1 MADED
6 KQNPFQESSVF
17 PWMQTALDMW
27 LNMAKATPPTPD
39 TAPDTTPDT
48 VPDTAPADTAP
59 DTQTATPNR
68 FMKQLDMNLNMFK
81 SFSRMMSEPESA
93 SAIGNSFIALPEI
106 LLKMAKSGFDATL
119 QIQNHF
125 IKKADQIGKSTEAYK
140 FDNLDREVFE
150 GLKDVYDKELRQYL
164 KIPPLGPARFYQ
176 ERFNEMLDKYNLLE
190 TMLAEFFSV
199 LYLPMEKSFKVFQ
212 EKLQQMAE
220 EGNLPKES
228 KESYAIW
235 IKILEGHYITLFKTK
250 EYTDVLHRTL
260 NQMNDFI
267 MVRNKTLEDFFQSL
281 PIVTH
286 KEIDDLY
293 KEFHLLKKRVSKLE
307 KQLDISPN
315 TLTVVK

>member
-1 MADED
+1 
-6 KQNPFQESSVF
+6 
-17 PWMQTALDMW
+17 MW
-27 LNMAKATPPTPD
+27 LNMAKPTPPSPD
-39 TAPDTTPDT
+39 SAS
-48 VPDTAPADTAP
+48 
-59 DTQTATPNR
+59 DTQTATQNR
-68 FMKQLDMNLNMFK
+68 FMKQLDMNLNMLK

-106 LLKMAKSGFDATL
+106 LLKMATSGFDATL

-140 FDNLDREVFE
+140 FDNLDQEVFE
-150 GLKDVYDKELRQYL
+150 SLKDIYEKELRQYL
-164 KIPPLGPARFYQ
+164 KIPPLGPTRFYQ
-176 ERFNEMLDKYNLLE
+176 ERFNEMLDKHNLLE

-220 EGNLPKES
+220 EGNLPKET

-235 IKILEGHYITLFKTK
+235 IKILEGHYINLFKSK

-260 NQMNDFI
+260 NQMNDFLI
-267 MVRNKTLEDFFQSL
+267 VRNKTLEDFFQLL

-293 KEFHLLKKRVSKLE
+293 KEFHLLKKRVNKLE

-315 TLTVVK
+315 TLTIVK

>member
-6 KQNPFQESSVF
+6 KQNPFQESPVF
-17 PWMQTALDMW
+17 PWLQTALDMW
-27 LNMAKATPPTPD
+27 LNAAKAKPPSP
-39 TAPDTTPDT
+39 
-48 VPDTAPADTAP
+48 DTAP

-68 FMKQLDMNLNMFK
+68 FTKELDTNLNLFK

-93 SAIGNSFIALPEI
+93 SAVGNSFIALPEI
-106 LLKMAKSGFDATL
+106 LLKMAESSFEATL
-119 QIQNHF
+119 QIQNHL

-140 FDNLDREVFE
+140 FDNLDQEVFK
-150 GLKDVYDKELRQYL
+150 GLKDVYEKELRQYL
-164 KIPPLGPARFYQ
+164 KIPPLGPTRFYQ
-176 ERFNEMLDKYNLLE
+176 ERFNEMLDKYNLFE

-220 EGNLPKES
+220 EGNLPKET

-235 IKILEGHYITLFKTK
+235 IKILEGHYINLFKSK

-267 MVRNKTLEDFFQSL
+267 IIRNKTLEDFFQSL

-293 KEFHLLKKRVSKLE
+293 KEFHLLKKRVNKLE

-315 TLTVVK
+315 TLTIVK

>member
-27 LNMAKATPPTPD
+27 LNMAKSTPPSPD
-39 TAPDTTPDT
+39 TAP
-48 VPDTAPADTAP
+48 DTAP
-59 DTQTATPNR
+59 DTQTATQNR

-140 FDNLDREVFE
+140 FDNLDQEVFE

-307 KQLDISPN
+307 KQLDMSPN

>member
-17 PWMQTALDMW
+17 PWLQTALDMW
-27 LNMAKATPPTPD
+27 LNMAKATPPSP
-39 TAPDTTPDT
+39 
-48 VPDTAPADTAP
+48 DTAP
-59 DTQTATPNR
+59 DTQTATQNR
-68 FMKQLDMNLNMFK
+68 FTKQLGINFILFK
-81 SFSRMMSEPESA
+81 SFSRMMSDPESA
-93 SAIGNSFIALPEI
+93 SAVGNTFIALPEI

-140 FDNLDREVFE
+140 FDNLDQEVFE

-267 MVRNKTLEDFFQSL
+267 IIRNKTLEDFFQSL

-315 TLTVVK
+315 TLTVIK

>member
-17 PWMQTALDMW
+17 PWLQTALDMW
-27 LNMAKATPPTPD
+27 LNTAKAIPPSPD
-39 TAPDTTPDT
+39 NAL
-48 VPDTAPADTAP
+48 
-59 DTQTATPNR
+59 DTQTATQNR
-68 FMKQLDMNLNMFK
+68 FTKELDTNLNLFK

-93 SAIGNSFIALPEI
+93 SAVGNSFIALPEI
-106 LLKMAKSGFDATL
+106 LLKMAESSFEATL
-119 QIQNHF
+119 QIQNHL

-140 FDNLDREVFE
+140 FDNLDQEVFK
-150 GLKDVYDKELRQYL
+150 GLKDVYEKELRQYL
-164 KIPPLGPARFYQ
+164 KIPPLGPTRFYQ
-176 ERFNEMLDKYNLLE
+176 ERFNEMLDKHNLFE

-220 EGNLPKES
+220 EGNLPKET

-235 IKILEGHYITLFKTK
+235 IKILEGHYINLFKSK

-267 MVRNKTLEDFFQSL
+267 IIRNKTLEDFFQLL

-293 KEFHLLKKRVSKLE
+293 KEFHLLKKRVNKLE

-315 TLTVVK
+315 TLTIVK

>member
-1 MADED
+1 
-6 KQNPFQESSVF
+6 
-17 PWMQTALDMW
+17 MW
-27 LNMAKATPPTPD
+27 LNLAKAIPPSP
-39 TAPDTTPDT
+39 
-48 VPDTAPADTAP
+48 DTAP
-59 DTQTATPNR
+59 DTQTATQNR

-140 FDNLDREVFE
+140 FDNLDQEVFE

-235 IKILEGHYITLFKTK
+235 IKILEGHYITLFKSE

-267 MVRNKTLEDFFQSL
+267 IIRNKTLEDFFQSL

>member
-6 KQNPFQESSVF
+6 KQNPIQESSVF
-17 PWMQTALDMW
+17 PWLQTALDMW
-27 LNMAKATPPTPD
+27 LNAAKARPPSTD
-39 TAPDTTPDT
+39 TASDS
-48 VPDTAPADTAP
+48 
-59 DTQTATPNR
+59 QTATPNR
-68 FMKQLDMNLNMFK
+68 FTKQLDTNLNLFK

-93 SAIGNSFIALPEI
+93 SAVGNSFIALPEI
-106 LLKMAKSGFDATL
+106 LLKMAESSFEATL
-119 QIQNHF
+119 QIQNHL
-125 IKKADQIGKSTEAYK
+125 IKKAGQIGKSTEAYK
-140 FDNLDREVFE
+140 FDNLDQEVFE
-150 GLKDVYDKELRQYL
+150 GLKDVYEKELRQYL
-164 KIPPLGPARFYQ
+164 KIPPLGPTRFYQ
-176 ERFNEMLDKYNLLE
+176 ERFNEMLDKHNLFE

-212 EKLQQMAE
+212 EKLQQLAE
-220 EGNLPKES
+220 EGNLPKET

-235 IKILEGHYITLFKTK
+235 IKILEGHYINLFKSK

-267 MVRNKTLEDFFQSL
+267 MIRNKTLEDFFQML

-293 KEFHLLKKRVSKLE
+293 KEFHLLKKRVNKLE

>member
-6 KQNPFQESSVF
+6 KQNPFQESPVF
-17 PWMQTALDMW
+17 PWLQTALDMW
-27 LNMAKATPPTPD
+27 LNAAKAKPPSP
-39 TAPDTTPDT
+39 
-48 VPDTAPADTAP
+48 DTAP

-68 FMKQLDMNLNMFK
+68 FTKELDTNLNLFK

-93 SAIGNSFIALPEI
+93 SAVGNSFIALPEI
-106 LLKMAKSGFDATL
+106 LLKMAESSLEATL
-119 QIQNHF
+119 QIQNHL
-125 IKKADQIGKSTEAYK
+125 IKKAGQIGKSTEAYK
-140 FDNLDREVFE
+140 FDNLDQEVFK
-150 GLKDVYDKELRQYL
+150 GLKDVYEKELRQYL
-164 KIPPLGPARFYQ
+164 KIPPLGPTRFYQ
-176 ERFNEMLDKYNLLE
+176 ERFNEMLDKHNLFE

-220 EGNLPKES
+220 EGNLPKET

-235 IKILEGHYITLFKTK
+235 IKILEGHYINLFKSK

-267 MVRNKTLEDFFQSL
+267 IIRNKTLEDFFQLL

-293 KEFHLLKKRVSKLE
+293 KEFHLLKKRVKELE
-307 KQLDISPN
+307 KQLDILPN
-315 TLTVVK
+315 AMNVVK

>member
-17 PWMQTALDMW
+17 PWLQTALDMW
-27 LNMAKATPPTPD
+27 LNMAKPTPPRPD
-39 TAPDTTPDT
+39 TAS
-48 VPDTAPADTAP
+48 
-59 DTQTATPNR
+59 DTQTATQNR
-68 FMKQLDMNLNMFK
+68 FTKQLDINLNQFK

-93 SAIGNSFIALPEI
+93 SAVGNTFIALPEI
-106 LLKMAKSGFDATL
+106 FLKMAKSGFDAAL
-119 QIQNHF
+119 QIQNHL
-125 IKKADQIGKSTEAYK
+125 IEKAGKIGKNTEAYK
-140 FDNLDREVFE
+140 FDNLDQEVFE
-150 GLKDVYDKELRQYL
+150 SLKDIYEKELRQYL
-164 KIPPLGPARFYQ
+164 KIPPLGPTRFYQ

-220 EGNLPKES
+220 EGNLPKET

-235 IKILEGHYITLFKTK
+235 IKILEGHYITLFKSK

-267 MVRNKTLEDFFQSL
+267 IIRNKTLEDFFQSL

-293 KEFHLLKKRVSKLE
+293 KEFHLLKKRLNKLE

>member
-6 KQNPFQESSVF
+6 KQNPFQESSAF
-17 PWMQTALDMW
+17 PWLQTALDVW
-27 LNMAKATPPTPD
+27 LNMAKATPPSPD
-39 TAPDTTPDT
+39 N
-48 VPDTAPADTAP
+48 AP
-59 DTQTATPNR
+59 DTQTATQNR
-68 FMKQLDMNLNMFK
+68 FTKQLDINLNLFK

-140 FDNLDREVFE
+140 FDNLDQEVFE
-150 GLKDVYDKELRQYL
+150 SLKDIYEKELRQYL
-164 KIPPLGPARFYQ
+164 RIPPLGPARFYQ

-220 EGNLPKES
+220 EGNLPKET

-235 IKILEGHYITLFKTK
+235 IKILEGHYINLFKSK

-260 NQMNDFI
+260 NQMNDFLI
-267 MVRNKTLEDFFQSL
+267 IRNKTLEDFFQSL

-315 TLTVVK
+315 TLTIVK

>member
-17 PWMQTALDMW
+17 PWLQTALDMW
-27 LNMAKATPPTPD
+27 LNMAKATPPSP
-39 TAPDTTPDT
+39 
-48 VPDTAPADTAP
+48 DTAP
-59 DTQTATPNR
+59 DTQTATQNR
-68 FMKQLDMNLNMFK
+68 FTKELDTNLNLFK

-93 SAIGNSFIALPEI
+93 SAVGNSFIALPEI
-106 LLKMAKSGFDATL
+106 LLKMAESGFEATL
-119 QIQNHF
+119 QIQNHL

-140 FDNLDREVFE
+140 FDNLDQEVFE
-150 GLKDVYDKELRQYL
+150 GLKDVYEKELRQYL
-164 KIPPLGPARFYQ
+164 KIPPLGPTRFYQ
-176 ERFNEMLDKYNLLE
+176 ERFNEMLDKYNLFE

-220 EGNLPKES
+220 EGNLPKET

-235 IKILEGHYITLFKTK
+235 IKILEGHYINLFKSK

-267 MVRNKTLEDFFQSL
+267 IVRNKTLEDFFQSL

-293 KEFHLLKKRVSKLE
+293 KEFHLLKKRVNKLE

-315 TLTVVK
+315 TLTIVK

>member
-6 KQNPFQESSVF
+6 KQNPFQESPVF
-17 PWMQTALDMW
+17 PWLQTALDMW
-27 LNMAKATPPTPD
+27 LNAAKAKPPSP
-39 TAPDTTPDT
+39 
-48 VPDTAPADTAP
+48 DTAP
-59 DTQTATPNR
+59 DTQTATQNR
-68 FMKQLDMNLNMFK
+68 FTKELDTNLNLFK

-93 SAIGNSFIALPEI
+93 SAVGNSFIALPEI
-106 LLKMAKSGFDATL
+106 LLKMAESSFEATL
-119 QIQNHF
+119 QIQNHL
-125 IKKADQIGKSTEAYK
+125 IKKAGQIGKSTEAYK
-140 FDNLDREVFE
+140 FDNLDQEVFKE
-150 GLKDVYDKELRQYL
+150 LKDVYEKELRQYL
-164 KIPPLGPARFYQ
+164 KIPPLGPTRFYQ
-176 ERFNEMLDKYNLLE
+176 ERFNEMLDKYNLFE

-212 EKLQQMAE
+212 EKLQQLAE
-220 EGNLPKES
+220 EGNLPKET

-235 IKILEGHYITLFKTK
+235 IKILEGHYINLFKSK

-267 MVRNKTLEDFFQSL
+267 IIRNKTLEDFFQSL

-293 KEFHLLKKRVSKLE
+293 KEFHLLKKRVNKLE